1 MIPVERH
8 QKILSLIT
16 ERGVVSISELMETL
30 GVSHMTVRR
39 DVQKLEQDGLLLS
52 VSGGVRSPER
62 LAAEPSHQDKSVMFS
77 QQKDAIG
84 RLAAQQ
90 IPHNSCIYLDA
101 GTTTLSL
108 ARQLAARDDL
118 LIVTNDFVIAGFL
131 IESSQCRM
139 IHTGGTLCRE
149 NCSCVGEAAAQALR
163 NLFIDIAFVSASSWS
178 LRGLST
184 PNEDKVAVKRA
195 IVAASSKRILLSDT
209 SKYGRIAT
217 YLATPL
223 TVFDS
228 IITDDGL
235 PIAAQDALRKIDVEV
250 LVAR

>member
-1 MIPVERH
+1 M
-8 QKILSLIT
+8 
-16 ERGVVSISELMETL
+16 
-30 GVSHMTVRR
+30 
-39 DVQKLEQDGLLLS
+39 
-52 VSGGVRSPER
+52 
-62 LAAEPSHQDKSVMFS
+62 EPSHQDKSVMFS
-77 QQKDAIG
+77 QQKEAIG

-108 ARQLAARDDL
+108 ARQLAERDDL
-118 LIVTNDFVIAGFL
+118 LIVTNDFAIAALL

-149 NCSCVGEAAAQALR
+149 NRSCVGEGAALALR
-163 NLFIDIAFVSASSWS
+163 NLMIDIAFVSASSWS

-184 PNEDKVAVKRA
+184 PNEDKVSVKRA
-195 IVAASSKRILLSDT
+195 IIEASSKRILLSDA

-217 YLATPL
+217 WIATPI

-228 IITDDGL
+228 IITDNGL
-235 PIAAQDALRKIDVEV
+235 PVAARDALGKMGVTV
-250 LVAR
+250 MVA